1 MEAWEANG
9 NATDE
14 HFDDFAVSMLNIL
27 TQLQAFESNRRNL
40 VGISRSV
47 SVELRKLLL
56 HNGLLQRCVR
66 RPKLHRLTR
75 SQQLQGDPFEDV
87 FEMSGG
93 SMTITKLDE
102 PMAGAQAVVDLA
114 PMKHTT
120 VIHPLYGLCFRKDTN
135 QWVSESPFD
144 EGLPP
149 IRLDRW
155 LKQPVLKIDSDTY
168 SMGDM
173 LSEVANTQGAHSDRQ
188 NDAIRQQIHQHFHGT
203 YLNIFV
209 LTVGISLYNQFS
221 VSVAAGSSLQE
232 RIAKVHPDIGEE
244 TYRVDA
250 MLTFDLEQFSTR
262 GDFTLRPVALTQRLP
277 LVGGIAEGRTQS
289 LLDAPVLSRFE
300 ISAPAP

>member
-1 MEAWEANG
+1 MEVWEANG
-9 NATDE
+9 KATDE

-27 TQLQAFESNRRNL
+27 TQLQALESAPRNL

-56 HNGLLQRCVR
+56 HDGLLQRCVQ
-66 RPKLHRLTR
+66 RPRLHRLTR
-75 SQQLQGDPFEDV
+75 PHQLHGDPFEDI

-93 SMTITKLDE
+93 SLTLTKVDE
-102 PMAGAQAVVDLA
+102 PMAGARAVVDFA

-120 VIHPLYGLCFRKDTN
+120 VVHPLHGLSFRKDMN

-144 EGLPP
+144 EGLSP
-149 IRLDRW
+149 IRLDQW
-155 LKQPVLKIDSDTY
+155 LKQPVLQIDSDTY
-168 SMGDM
+168 NMRDM

-188 NDAIRQQIHQHFHGT
+188 NDAIRQQIHQHFHGI

-221 VSVAAGSSLQE
+221 VSVSAGSSLQE

-244 TYRVDA
+244 THRVDA
-250 MLTFDLEQFSTR
+250 MLTFGWEQFSTH
-262 GDFTLRPVALTQRLP
+262 GDFTLRPVAVTQRLP
-277 LVGGIAEGRTQS
+277 IVGGVPEGGTLS
-289 LLDAPVLSRFE
+289 PLDTPILSRFE
-300 ISAPAP
+300 ISVPAL

>member
-1 MEAWEANG
+1 MEVWEANG

-14 HFDDFAVSMLNIL
+14 HFDDFAISMLNIL
-27 TQLQAFESNRRNL
+27 TQLQAFESARRNL

-66 RPKLHRLTR
+66 RPRLHPLI
-75 SQQLQGDPFEDV
+75 QPHQIQGDPFEDV
-87 FEMSGG
+87 LEMSGG

-120 VIHPLYGLCFRKDTN
+120 VIHPLYGMCFRKDTN

-149 IRLDRW
+149 IRLNLW
-155 LKQPVLKIDSDTY
+155 LKQPVLQIDTDTY
-168 SMGDM
+168 SMREM

-221 VSVAAGSSLQE
+221 VSVADGSSLQE

-250 MLTFDLEQFSTR
+250 MLTFGWEQFSTH

-277 LVGGIAEGRTQS
+277 LVGGVVEGRSQLS
-289 LLDAPVLSRFE
+289 LTTPILSRFE
-300 ISAPAP
+300 ISVPVP

>member
-1 MEAWEANG
+1 
-9 NATDE
+9 
-14 HFDDFAVSMLNIL
+14 MLNIV
-27 TQLQAFESNRRNL
+27 TQLQAFESARRNL

-56 HNGLLQRCVR
+56 HGGLLQRCVR
-66 RPKLHRLTR
+66 RPRLHPLTR
-75 SQQLQGDPFEDV
+75 PHQLPGDPFEDI

-102 PMAGAQAVVDLA
+102 PIAGAQAVVDLA

-120 VIHPLYGLCFRKDTN
+120 VIHPLYGLCFRKDLN

-144 EGLPP
+144 ERLPP
-149 IRLDRW
+149 IPLDRW
-155 LKQPVLKIDSDTY
+155 LKQPVLQIGSDTY
-168 SMGDM
+168 SMRDM

-188 NDAIRQQIHQHFHGT
+188 NDTIRQQIHQHFRGT

-221 VSVAAGSSLQE
+221 VSVLAGSSLKE

-250 MLTFDLEQFSTR
+250 MLTFGWEQFSTH

-277 LVGGIAEGRTQS
+277 IVGGVPQGGTRS
-289 LLDAPVLSRFE
+289 PLDAPILSRFE
-300 ISAPAP
+300 ISVPAL